1 MPKKPLRQSLVVY
14 LPVLHRGYINLFDA
28 FPQAKSLYL
37 IDRTK
42 VQDQQ
47 IDYLRKDL
55 RQLTVEQAVAATKGL
70 DRFEKIDILDDR
82 VFAALDSEENRIILP
97 DEDISRLIGSKFR
110 SAQTEYYS
118 VFLRW
123 DRRSLS
129 HINQDDPDKKAV
141 TTVEPADLEHM
152 QQALGAAK
160 LSTDIW
166 RRVGAVLVADKK
178 VVEEASNT
186 GEPNSLSPWLEG
198 DPRNAFNR
206 GVGIEMSVYTHA
218 EALLVARAAKHGL
231 SLKGASL
238 YATDFP
244 CPACAK
250 LIAHSGIANL
260 YYKDGYAVLDG
271 KKVLEEHDVKIKRV
285 VIEDEAEDRPEVW
298 VPYKK

>member
-1 MPKKPLRQSLVVY
+1 MPSESIRQILVVY
-14 LPVLHRGYINLFDA
+14 LPVLHRGYMDLFDA

-37 IDRTK
+37 IDRAK
-42 VQDQQ
+42 VQDQD

-55 RQLTVEQAVAATKGL
+55 RQLTTEQAAAAVKGL
-70 DRFEKIDILDDR
+70 GKFDKIDVLDDNLL
-82 VFAALDSEENRIILP
+82 AELDSEENQIILP

-110 SAQTEYYS
+110 KAQTQYYS

-123 DRRSLS
+123 DRRNLS
-129 HINQDDPDKKAV
+129 HVNQDDPDEQAV
-141 TTVEPADLEHM
+141 TAVEPADLEHM
-152 QQALGAAK
+152 QQALEAAK

-178 VVEEASNT
+178 VADKASNT

-271 KKVLEEHDVKIKRV
+271 KKVLEEHDVEIKRV
-285 VIEDEAEDRPEVW
+285 IIEDQADDHPEAW